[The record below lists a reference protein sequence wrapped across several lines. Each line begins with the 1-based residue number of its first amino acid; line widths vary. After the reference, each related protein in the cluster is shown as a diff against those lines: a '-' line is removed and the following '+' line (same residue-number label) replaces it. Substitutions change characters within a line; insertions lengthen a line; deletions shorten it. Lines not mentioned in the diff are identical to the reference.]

1 MEHKTNMA
9 HRTNA
14 RVLTMEIAQQ
24 WLVQKQKLSDGEEVT
39 DDEYISLSPY
49 EELESGVA
57 AVEGR

>member
-1 MEHKTNMA
+1 MA